1 MGARFQGRSPRFLSS
16 IAVGPVVPR
25 FLTAEDMLSTAIL
38 GDSLSDITDIWLSS
52 EIYWIDP
59 WIFVYKSGP
68 RP

>member
-1 MGARFQGRSPRFLSS
+1 MGARFQGRSPRFLPG
-16 IAVGPVVPR
+16 IATGPVVPG

-38 GDSLSDITDIWLSS
+38 DQSLSDITDIWLSS
-52 EIYWIDP
+52 EIYWIDR